1 MVTNVKAKPTN
12 SFNVRVRFVGDDDNT
27 KSLQY
32 PAPYIEKL
40 VVSDNNDLS
49 ELYPTT
55 FHVGDVVDAFYQ
67 DGRVNGKWFR
77 GRIANVSDD
86 GRVCDVMYYDGDV
99 SLFCS
104 TQERIRAY
112 IFVNALSGLNL
123 IWVLPLLFI
132 IHSMNPTFR
141 RRNRRFDSFND
152 VMRVVDGSWES
163 QRRFRGAVAT
173 ILWRLGP

>member
-1 MVTNVKAKPTN
+1 MVTSVKAKPTN
-12 SFNVRVRFVGDDDNT
+12 SQSYNIRVRFVGDDDNT

-40 VVSDNNDLS
+40 VVPDNHDLS
-49 ELYPTT
+49 ELYPET

-99 SLFCS
+99 SLLCS
-104 TQERIRAY
+104 TQECIRAS
-112 IFVNALSGLNL
+112 LLQMPSGL
-123 IWVLPLLFI
+123 I
-132 IHSMNPTFR
+132 
-141 RRNRRFDSFND
+141 
-152 VMRVVDGSWES
+152 
-163 QRRFRGAVAT
+163 
-173 ILWRLGP
+173 